1 MSVTNLQSPTGH
13 PVQLPFPQ
21 TSRSTPVAAQALTP
35 PFLSTSSARQNVSE
49 ITDQNS
55 KTALIPKVP
64 SVRMSVP
71 HIWKPL
77 RLTFPGL
84 CLTLSSLCHMVP
96 AKGVGT
102 ATVRSLRGPGST
114 PGKGHTWGT
123 GCCVAKVGKPSGG
136 PPEPSVKLF

>member
-1 MSVTNLQSPTGH
+1 MSVTNLQLPTGH
-13 PVQLPFPQ
+13 PVQLSLPQ
-21 TSRSTPVAAQALTP
+21 IAKSTPVAAQALP
-35 PFLSTSSARQNVSE
+35 APFLSTSSARQNVSE

-55 KTALIPKVP
+55 KTALIPEVP

-77 RLTFPGL
+77 RPTFPGL

-96 AKGVGT
+96 AKGVGM
-102 ATVRSLRGPGST
+102 ATVLSLRGPGNT
-114 PGKGHTWGT
+114 PGKCHTWGT

-136 PPEPSVKLF
+136 PPEPC